1 MLYQL
6 FWLFLAFSF
15 LGWCLEV
22 AATAVRLGQYR
33 DRGALHGPLCL
44 VEQRVVLSV
53 FVQRAVCHGGGM
65 DCRAFAGALQPHPL
79 VGLL

>member
-22 AATAVRLGQYR
+22 AAHYT
-33 DRGALHGPLCL
+33 GPLPRLTMGSWGKMC
-44 VEQRVVLSV
+44 RRAKFFGFVLLTG
-53 FVQRAVCHGGGM
+53 RTA
-65 DCRAFAGALQPHPL
+65 AGCAIINHE
-79 VGLL
+79 